1 MQNNGAWWNWQTRT
15 SELQFWRTHLEQ
27 GSDFILLQIRLNS
40 WLLWRRHEET
50 VVPRRSFQ
58 RDEIMRWA
66 GVIRPSGER
75 RLFRLTQTRRRKERK
90 ERGMSPQWGVLR
102 LSSDGWRQ
110 VWSRRLW
117 ARLIVDDS
125 ARDHPQFV
133 ASLTL
138 WRQLPGRNQ
147 WRGGSVT
154 ELTNLPLT
162 GCQQCG
168 RCHRHSH
175 LSAGLSSS
183 WTRREEDGRA
193 HQLRHSTRTDDD

>member
-1 MQNNGAWWNWQTRT
+1 MALDEIGRQ
-15 SELQFWRTHLEQ
+15 ELQSCNFGGLTSNRGPILFFSRYDWILDCCGDAMKKLLCLAGAFSGMKSWGEPVSFVLQER
-27 GSDFILLQIRLNS
+27 GVSSDSHKQ
-40 WLLWRRHEET
+40 EE
-50 VVPRRSFQ
+50 
-58 RDEIMRWA
+58 EK
-66 GVIRPSGER
+66 
-75 RLFRLTQTRRRKERK
+75 KEK
-90 ERGMSPQWGVLR
+90 KGMSPQWGFLR

>member
-1 MQNNGAWWNWQTRT
+1 MALDEIGRQ
-15 SELQFWRTHLEQ
+15 ELQSCNIGGLTSNR
-27 GSDFILLQIRLNS
+27 GPILFFSRYDWILDCCGDAMKKLLCLARAFSGMKSWGEPVSFVLQ
-40 WLLWRRHEET
+40 
-50 VVPRRSFQ
+50 
-58 RDEIMRWA
+58 
-66 GVIRPSGER
+66 
-75 RLFRLTQTRRRKERK
+75 
-90 ERGMSPQWGVLR
+90 ERGVSSDSHKTRKKKKRKTNVTTVGVFLR
-102 LSSDGWRQ
+102 LSWRQ

-175 LSAGLSSS
+175 LSAGLSST
-183 WTRREEDGRA
+183 WTRREDGRA
-193 HQLRHSTRTDDD
+193 NQLRHSTRTDDD